1 MQPHSYLD
9 HELAMS
15 VSELPINVL
24 TTIEGLSKRAA
35 VSGLKPHTL
44 DPTGQSLQKRMPGNM
59 MNHLTN
65 VQKIY
70 YVAVDHEN
78 DGVFG
83 YKDHNGEVWHWEANA
98 IKTKYPALYGK
109 LNDEKPSGVS
119 RSDIS
124 LVFGPG
130 SYATC
135 FPTVNGA
142 HWLNIHS
149 RCKFRVEENNR
160 VRHVALGVDNDFIVL
175 YEGSGF
181 YYAVETNYPILDSI
195 LDNVEA
201 GTTITFV
208 ALNPWVAGQFF
219 LILDNDTAFFAVN
232 PSLEDEVAEI
242 LREQGIVC
250 NALVKYN
257 PTRTVA
263 KRKPAIN
270 VKNKDFMKELLGH
283 AFGGSVGAV
292 VGSVITGMSSCSVM

>member
-1 MQPHSYLD
+1 
-9 HELAMS
+9 
-15 VSELPINVL
+15 
-24 TTIEGLSKRAA
+24 
-35 VSGLKPHTL
+35 
-44 DPTGQSLQKRMPGNM
+44 M

-65 VQKIY
+65 VQKIF
-70 YVAVDHEN
+70 YVAVDFEN

-83 YKDHNGEVWHWEANA
+83 YKDRNGEVWHWEANA
-98 IKTKYPALYGK
+98 IKTKYPGLYGK
-109 LNDEKPSGVS
+109 LNDGKPSDVY

-124 LVFGPG
+124 VVFGPG
-130 SYATC
+130 SYVTC
-135 FPTVNGA
+135 FPTVNQA
-142 HWLNIHS
+142 WWSKIHS
-149 RCKFRVEENNR
+149 DCESSIREKNK
-160 VRHVALGVDNDFIVL
+160 VRHVALGVDNDYIVL

-181 YYAVETNYPILDSI
+181 RYAVTANYPVLDSI

-201 GTTITFV
+201 GTLITFV

-257 PTRTVA
+257 PTRTMA